1 MSDNTRFA
9 CNGKHFTLI
18 RHPAK
23 HQHVSLQAWDSADEL
38 IIDHI
43 HTALNGSVGECIIFN
58 DDFGTLGCY
67 FAAQTPCWVSD
78 SWIAH
83 RSLADNL
90 AGNDIPMQLA
100 ADERVASPVKAIDCL
115 APLPASPDTVIIK
128 IPRTLA
134 LLEHQLIALQ
144 KVITPHTTV
153 IAGAKV
159 KTITR
164 SVLALFERYIGSTN
178 TSLAKKKSRL
188 IFTTVSEENIA
199 QTATS
204 PYPTTWQT
212 EAQNG
217 QPLTITN
224 HANVFSRQS
233 LDIGARFLLAHM
245 SVTNNERIIDLGCG
259 NGVLGLNALA
269 LAPQAKVTF
278 VDESFMALAS
288 AKANVA
294 ANFPDALGQC
304 EFIPSN
310 CLDGLKQ
317 KQVSNFSKVFCN
329 PPFHQQNAITD
340 HIAWQMFTD
349 ARTVL
354 ARGGQLVV
362 VGNRHLDYHVKLKRI
377 FGGVTQL
384 ASHQKFVILCSAK
397 R

>member
-1 MSDNTRFA
+1 MSDNTRFV
-9 CNGKHFTLI
+9 CHGKPFTLI

-43 HTALNGSVGECIIFN
+43 HTVLDGSLGKSIIFN
-58 DDFGTLGCY
+58 DDFGALGCY
-67 FAAQTPCWVSD
+67 FASQHPCWVSD

-90 AGNDIPMQLA
+90 TGNDIPCELSEKAQVRA
-100 ADERVASPVKAIDCL
+100 PINAIDCL
-115 APLPASPDTVIIK
+115 DPLPSSPDTVIIK

-144 KVITPHTTV
+144 KVITADTRV

-164 SVLALFERYIGSTN
+164 SVLALFERYLGTTT

-188 IFTTVSEENIA
+188 IFATVDPAIKSKD
-199 QTATS
+199 QHS
-204 PYPTTWQT
+204 PYPTSWTT
-212 EAQNG
+212 AAQNG
-217 QPLTITN
+217 QTLTITN

-233 LDIGARFLLAHM
+233 LDVGARFLLTHM
-245 SVTNNERIIDLGCG
+245 TVTNNERIIDLGCG

-288 AKANVA
+288 ARDNVA
-294 ANFPDALGQC
+294 TNFPDALDQC
-304 EFIPSN
+304 EFVPSN

-317 KQVSNFSKVFCN
+317 QGQDNFSKVFCN

-349 ARTVL
+349 ARHVL

-384 ASHQKFVILCSAK
+384 ASHQKFVILCCAK